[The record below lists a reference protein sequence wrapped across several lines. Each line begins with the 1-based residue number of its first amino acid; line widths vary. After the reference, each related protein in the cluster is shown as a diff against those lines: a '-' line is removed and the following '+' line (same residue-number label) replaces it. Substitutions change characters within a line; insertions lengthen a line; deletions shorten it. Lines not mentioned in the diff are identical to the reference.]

1 MAQQKHAAFFEVRDA
16 LSECGCP
23 ICRLAARSVRR
34 FMDTLLYENVN
45 DPGVRGAVRGARG
58 FCNAHAWQLQAI
70 GGALG
75 LALIHRDVLITAMVV
90 LEQSRYRVPAL
101 LSRQRVQNVLND
113 TRPAAATA
121 ETVAQ
126 LAPQQPCPACDQ
138 QRQMEDVYLSTL
150 LEHLSEADL
159 RDALQAAGGLC
170 TPHLRRA
177 LQLVR
182 DETTYQALC
191 ETQLAAWKSLKAELD
206 EFIRKHDYRFASEPM
221 GEEGDSW
228 TRAIAAVSSRE
239 GVPWG
244 CHRDGSDR
252 R

>member
-1 MAQQKHAAFFEVRDA
+1 MAQRKHTAFFEVRDA
-16 LSECGCP
+16 LAKRGCP
-23 ICRLAARSVRR
+23 ICCLAARSTRR
-34 FMDTLLYENVN
+34 YLDNLLYENVN
-45 DPGVRGAVRGARG
+45 DPGLRAAVRGARG
-58 FCNAHAWQLQAI
+58 FCNAHAWQLQAL

-75 LALIHRDVLITAMVV
+75 LAIIHRDVLATAMAV

-101 LSRQRVQNVLND
+101 FSPQRVQNVLND

-126 LAPQQPCPACDQ
+126 LAPQQPCRACEQ

-150 LEHLSEADL
+150 LEHLAEADL
-159 RDALQAAGGLC
+159 CDALHAAGGLC

-191 ETQLAAWKSLKAELD
+191 ETQLAAWRSLKVELD
-206 EFIRKHDYRFASEPM
+206 EFIRKNDYRFASEPM

-228 TRAIAAVSSRE
+228 IRAMAALSAMQ
-239 GVPWG
+239 GVPW
-244 CHRDGSDR
+244 S
-252 R
+252 